1 MGYEIYAVA
10 QSPADDDRRH
20 ELGSQPIPPARPGQ
34 SGHPYIYRKLAFR
47 LRGTRTRNSG
57 REITRIGRIVA
68 RFFRTFGVMRIL
80 HRVSPV
86 RPLNKDVQDTL
97 EVARTI
103 LIDRQGVKT
112 TQARISS

>member
-1 MGYEIYAVA
+1 MSYEIDAVA
-10 QSPADDDRRH
+10 QSPPDDDRRH
-20 ELGSQPIPPARPGQ
+20 ELGCQPIPPARPVQ
-34 SGHPYIYRKLAFR
+34 SGHLYIHRKLAFR

-57 REITRIGRIVA
+57 REIARIGRVVA
-68 RFFRTFGVMRIL
+68 RFFRTFGVMRIS

-112 TQARISS
+112 TQVYINI